1 MMNSFYILPI
11 IFFNYLSKRMNIV
24 PEDIIEGTWERLS
37 ELTIDELDQL
47 VLRLSDEQPDLF
59 EYLTS
64 NPENFT
70 ENDSSFTL
78 FMGLLVWLTLGQSGG
93 ELPVLTWEILEE
105 QENANYTKMAELAQ
119 LMIDSQEEGLKKI
132 SEFYTDHHQPELYG
146 YIAAVLSPDEEE
158 DMEDGDEAL
167 AVTDESRPLIFLM
180 LKTVLDCLDV
190 E

>member
-1 MMNSFYILPI
+1 MMNGYYTLLI
-11 IFFNYLSKRMNIV
+11 IFLNYLIKHMNIV

-37 ELTIDELDQL
+37 ELSIEELDEL
-47 VLRLSDEQPDLF
+47 VLRLSDEQPELF

-78 FMGLLVWLTLGQSGG
+78 FMGLLIWLTLGQNG
-93 ELPVLTWEILEE
+93 EKLPEVSWDVIEE
-105 QENANYTKMAELAQ
+105 KEDANYNSMAEMAE
-119 LMIDSQEEGLKKI
+119 MMMKSEEEALLKI
-132 SEFYTDHHQPELYG
+132 SDFYTSHHQTELYG

-158 DMEDGDEAL
+158 DMNDEESL
-167 AVTDESRPLIFLM
+167 AISDESRAPIFLM
-180 LKTVLDCLDV
+180 LKTTLDCLDM